1 MAEPGENLSG
11 REIETLQAVAEGLAN
26 KEIATKLFISPNTVK
41 VHLRNIYTKLGASS
55 RTEAVTMALQQGLIT
70 LAGPDEAAEE
80 GSVDQAEPDAAAAME
95 GETAVSPSVF
105 PLNRS
110 AIALIAIILFVASL
124 IGFISWRA
132 LSEPTPP
139 TPEPFVEEPIGETR
153 WLHNRPMPEGRVGMA
168 AAAVGLDVYAIGGET
183 AVGVTN
189 SVAVYDTGEH
199 IWREA
204 AAKPTAVSDV
214 TAAVLFG
221 EIYVPGGKLES
232 GEVTAVVEAYSPAND
247 AWRPIAALP
256 QPLAGGLTLTD
267 GSFLYLFGGWDGDAY
282 LDSVYVYDPAG
293 DSWGPLEPMTQ
304 PRAYTAG
311 AFMTGEFFIVG
322 GLNEK
327 PLAMCQAYDPVAA
340 TWTDCPDMLLS
351 RVGAGAAALLN
362 KLYVIGGDLNET
374 DDVTYS
380 EFYDPASQKWQVVN
394 TPPQDE
400 QSTWSRLGVTNVE
413 TRVYVLGGRRNGFPS
428 KDTLVYSPF
437 VYQTFIPAAAA
448 GSKE

>member
-11 REIETLQAVAEGLAN
+11 RELETLQAVAEGLAN

-70 LAGPDEAAEE
+70 LAGPDDAAEE
-80 GSVDQAEPDAAAAME
+80 ESIDPAELDAAADMDVEMAVPPSKFSFNRPAMVLV
-95 GETAVSPSVF
+95 AVT
-105 PLNRS
+105 L
-110 AIALIAIILFVASL
+110 VAVIL
-124 IGFISWRA
+124 IGLFSWQA
-132 LSEPTPP
+132 LSDPAPP

-189 SVAVYDTGEH
+189 SVAVYDTAEH
-199 IWREA
+199 IWRAA

-256 QPLAGGLTLTD
+256 QPLAGGLALTD
-267 GSFLYLFGGWDGDAY
+267 GSFLYLFGGWDGNDY

-293 DSWGPLEPMTQ
+293 NSWRPLEPMTQ

-311 AFMTGEFFIVG
+311 AFMTGQFFVVG
-322 GLNEK
+322 GSNDD
-327 PLAMCQAYDPVAA
+327 PLTMCQAYDPVAV
-340 TWTDCPDMLLS
+340 TWTDCPDMLLP

-380 EFYDPASQKWQVVN
+380 ELYDPASQKWQVVN
-394 TPPQDE
+394 TPPLVE
-400 QSTWSRLGVTNVE
+400 ESTWSGLGVTNVE

-428 KDTLVYSPF
+428 NDTLVYSPF